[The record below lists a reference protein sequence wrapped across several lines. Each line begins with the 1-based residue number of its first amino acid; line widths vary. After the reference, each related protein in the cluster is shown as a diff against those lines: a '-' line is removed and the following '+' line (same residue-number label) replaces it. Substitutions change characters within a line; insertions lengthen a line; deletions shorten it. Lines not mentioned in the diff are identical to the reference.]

1 MTNVTAKE
9 CVTRSNKLLYHST
22 SSEKFVTLFYGILDT
37 ERHQLS
43 FSNAGHDHPIVY
55 SSDKKIHR
63 LKTGGIVL
71 GIMENYPFEQESI
84 ALQHGDILVVY
95 SDGVAEAMNAEQE
108 QFGEER
114 LIGVIKKNRRRNA
127 QEIIEHILSAVKLH
141 TGDYPQYDDM
151 TLLVVQR
158 NEK

>member
-1 MTNVTAKE
+1 M
-9 CVTRSNKLLYHST
+9 
-22 SSEKFVTLFYGILDT
+22 FYGILDAD
-37 ERHQLS
+37 RHQLS
-43 FSNAGHDHPIVY
+43 FSNAGHDHQIVY
-55 SSDKKIHR
+55 SSNKKIHR

-71 GIMENYPFEQESI
+71 GIMENYPFEQESV
-84 ALQHGDILVVY
+84 ALHAGDVMVIY
-95 SDGVAEAMNAEQE
+95 SDGVAEAMNAQQE

-114 LIGVIKKNRRRNA
+114 LIGVIKKNRRQDA

-151 TLLVVQR
+151 TLLVLKR

>member
-1 MTNVTAKE
+1 
-9 CVTRSNKLLYHST
+9 
-22 SSEKFVTLFYGILDT
+22 
-37 ERHQLS
+37 
-43 FSNAGHDHPIVY
+43 VY
-55 SSDKKIHR
+55 SSNKKIHR

-71 GIMENYPFEQESI
+71 GIMEYYPFEQESI
-84 ALQHGDILVVY
+84 ALQPGDVMVIY
-95 SDGVAEAMNAEQE
+95 SDGVAEAMNAQQE

-127 QEIIEHILSAVKLH
+127 EEIIKQILSAVKLH

-151 TLLVVQR
+151 TLLVLKR